1 MRNQHNVLVLHQVPH
16 QGSPSEVGRAIEER
30 VSSINV
36 EVASDYDDALK
47 RISEADIVVSRR
59 LDDRMV
65 DSAEN
70 LRWIQALSAGVGSY
84 DLERLRQENIVLT
97 NASGVHSVPI
107 AEQVLGYMLLFE
119 RNLHEG
125 IRQQKTREWRHYQ
138 AGELRNKTVGI
149 IGIGEIGQEV
159 ARLTDALGMAVIG
172 TKQTPEQVPHVQEV
186 YGPEETSTVV
196 GKADYVVVTCPL
208 TSETKGLISSNELA
222 SMKPNAILVNVAR
235 GEIVDEDA
243 LLTALQK
250 GHIGGAALDVQ
261 TVEPL
266 PPQSSLWNLSNVII
280 TPHMAGATPH
290 YWDRCAEIFS
300 DNYQAFKENKLDEMN
315 NRIV

>member
-1 MRNQHNVLVLHQVPH
+1 MTNKHNLLVLHQVPH
-16 QGSPSEVGRAIEER
+16 QGSPSDVAEAIRER
-30 VSSINV
+30 ISSIEV
-36 EVASDYDDALK
+36 EVANDYSDALR
-47 RISEADIVVSRR
+47 RIPKADIVVSRR
-59 LDDRMV
+59 LDDTLV
-65 DSAEN
+65 DAAEN
-70 LRWIQALSAGVGSY
+70 LRWVQALSAGVGSY
-84 DLERLRQENIVLT
+84 DLDRLRQENIVLT

-119 RNLHEG
+119 RNIHKG
-125 IRQQKTREWRHYQ
+125 IRQQEAREWRHYQ

-149 IGIGEIGQEV
+149 IGVGEIGQEV

-172 TKQTPEQVPHVQEV
+172 TKQTPEQVPYVQEV
-186 YGPEETSTVV
+186 YGPEETLTVV
-196 GKADYVVVTCPL
+196 GKADYAIVTCPL
-208 TSETKGLISSNELA
+208 TSETKGLITTNELA
-222 SMKPNAILVNVAR
+222 SMKPDAVLVNVAR
-235 GEIVDEDA
+235 GEIIDEDA

-266 PPQSSLWNLSNVII
+266 PPQSPLWNLSNVII

-300 DNYQAFKENKLDEMN
+300 NNYRVFNEDKLDNMR